1 MPVNV
6 SKARQASAAT
16 RHSVPVRPVR
26 GSFVNYS
33 PCAVF
38 KHARLACL
46 DVNMDCG
53 NATREEHAPV
63 TGARTRNR
71 CRIARHRVINLSAHN
86 LHWFELASRLDHF
99 VPSSQLPMG
108 NSPESTLSLTYR
120 GDSVAF
126 GFRGSVTLNCAFCP
140 TFDLPHGV
148 PRSQPILGAQS
159 IALPSN

>member
-1 MPVNV
+1 MPFLSTRDLRVWMSIWIVVTLRAKNTRP
-6 SKARQASAAT
+6 SRERARAT
-16 RHSVPVRPVR
+16 VVGLR
-26 GSFVNYS
+26 GI
-33 PCAVF
+33 
-38 KHARLACL
+38 
-46 DVNMDCG
+46 G
-53 NATREEHAPV
+53 
-63 TGARTRNR
+63 
-71 CRIARHRVINLSAHN
+71 
-86 LHWFELASRLDHF
+86 ELASRLDHF

-126 GFRGSVTLNCAFCP
+126 GFRGSVTLNCAFYP